1 MSVFATGGFVV
12 FALIPSTIFMF
23 IEDWTFF
30 ESFYFCVITLTTI
43 GFGDY
48 TPVMGQYLFF
58 VCSVIFVL
66 TFGAVYTS
74 LNPFVN
80 ALYRI
85 SSMIWACKGPQLNI
99 FVFKLCTVV
108 SLLQIVF
115 GLAYF
120 SGVVSWVQEKGETGF
135 VTTC

>member
-48 TPVMGQYLFF
+48 TPVSGSILFLSF
-58 VCSVIFVL
+58 LYCLFVL
-66 TFGAVYTS
+66 TSFVDYTS

-80 ALYRI
+80 ALYRV
-85 SSMIWACKGPQLNI
+85 SSMIWACKGPQLSTKTI
-99 FVFKLCTVV
+99 FKMYRCVPPKDCVWF
-108 SLLQIVF
+108 SLLF
-115 GLAYF
+115 GRRLL
-120 SGVVSWVQEKGETGF
+120 GPGTG
-135 VTTC
+135 